1 MQYLIFVL
9 AMILWLSGEFG
20 GFSHGCRPTMYL
32 QKFNK
37 EILKIPVSTLT
48 INRSHS
54 LNDLYWSLNVVMQ
67 RKFRYKC
74 YYNEKGYEIK
84 LYKETLNTLQRLNYL
99 DVTGISSAFKP
110 KVACNPVSAFTDGN
124 TANAYTIYYLGEYK
138 GTWQMHEK
146 YSFLNPRFFLYIN
159 HERNA
164 PKGQEH
170 WYLGAVGKYYPCLE
184 YGLNQYNAYA
194 WSYRGKITTVNVKG
208 NVQFEPSWVHQYMS
222 HTGEDA
228 HTNLLTK
235 QIEKVLDMGLYHP
248 TKLYYELQLHE
259 TDPDQNLILVS
270 NPEAT
275 IGPDRI
281 KVRASFKIYDHYWE
295 GTLMARNE
303 TWRQLVEYGFP
314 TKDNPFVS
322 FQNSGLKAPILKGIS
337 SISDILLRAEHG
349 DWSGRK
355 YHDGVESYT
364 VTVDGQFSNDPAKV
378 PADFFRGVDFSL
390 SAHGKW
396 LEDSHLIFVR
406 ANCHDSQG
414 PMKEKLKTVW
424 KRMRAAIPKDDSSIP
439 DKLVE
444 SKGEVSP
451 TKLHHTCPSGQF
463 RLIKFNFKYPQ
474 THNNH
479 YYVTLSWV
487 ANEDGT
493 YTRYDC
499 TAFMLIADFVKIFE
513 KAGV

>member
-1 MQYLIFVL
+1 MQYLISLL
-9 AMILWLSGEFG
+9 AMILWLSGESC
-20 GFSHGCRPTMYL
+20 GFFHDGCKPTMYL

-48 INRSHS
+48 IDRSHS
-54 LNDLYWSLNVVMQ
+54 LNDLSWSLNVVMQ
-67 RKFRYKC
+67 RDFHYEC

-84 LYKETLNTLQRLNYL
+84 LYKETLNTLPRLNYL

-110 KVACNPVSAFTDGN
+110 KVACYRVSEFRD
-124 TANAYTIYYLGEYK
+124 NAYTIYYLGEYK

-146 YSFLNPRFFLYIN
+146 YSFLNPRFFLSIN
-159 HERNA
+159 HERNV
-164 PKGQEH
+164 PKG
-170 WYLGAVGKYYPCLE
+170 WYLGVVGRYYPCLE
-184 YGLNQYNAYA
+184 YGSNRYNAHA
-194 WSYRGKITTVNVKG
+194 SSYSGKITSVKVKG
-208 NVQFEPSWVHQYMS
+208 NIQFEPSWIHQYMS

-235 QIEKVLDMGLYHP
+235 QIEKVLDIGTSYPLN
-248 TKLYYELQLHE
+248 LHYRLTLNE
-259 TDPDQNLILVS
+259 IDPNKNFVLIS
-270 NPEAT
+270 NTEAT
-275 IGPDRI
+275 IGPDKI
-281 KVRASFKIYDHYWE
+281 KVHASFSIHDHYWE

-322 FQNSGLKAPILKGIS
+322 FQDSGLKAPILKGIS
-337 SISDILLRAEHG
+337 YISDFILKAQHG

-355 YHDGVESYT
+355 YHDGIESYAIN
-364 VTVDGQFSNDPAKV
+364 VEGQFSNDPAKV
-378 PADFFRGVDFSL
+378 PADFFRGVDFSFF
-390 SAHGKW
+390 AHGKW
-396 LEDSHLIFVR
+396 LEDSHLTFLR

-439 DKLVE
+439 YKLVE
-444 SKGEVSP
+444 TKGEVSP
-451 TKLHHTCPSGQF
+451 KDLLHTCPSGQF

-487 ANEDGT
+487 ENQDGT
-493 YTRYDC
+493 YTWYDC